1 MSESKQK
8 NSNGAVD
15 QIIGNMT
22 SDIQNAD
29 GQYIQLGFTPP
40 SSPDN
45 ISWNVQN
52 QPTQSSYLPH
62 YSLPNPEAKLGYP
75 AEQQY
80 KQQPFGFIQ
89 QRDIFASEVYENQPF
104 EAYQNGSSDAK
115 MFTSDYNLFV
125 PNDVLPHHSFVPH
138 ENLSDLPPCAHNRTQ
153 LIENL
158 VGHWAVPNTTG
169 TYSPFGNAQFVPNI
183 GIFEPLATSDSINCN
198 GVSKVPEEPDILQP
212 KNTSSDDVP
221 FPFNHDIKKPRI
233 VAEVKPM
240 RPSYSD
246 VLTKSAP
253 QMTVKTN
260 KTENKE
266 NRQKRDNKKFKS
278 EKVSKTNNVLNRSN
292 TNSEIKDIP
301 NEKISSSVKNSDKSI
316 KNGKTNQL
324 NRKWVSLDN
333 VAETS
338 EELKV
343 GAQKNKKTE
352 DSSGSSK
359 SSKNPKKIFKNVGDF
374 TDTDSGS
381 NKNESSSINKS
392 AVKKGVKGPRQKSYD
407 SFTNN
412 DRPPGKR
419 GQRIRKRDSHV
430 PFGKQLFY
438 CTSL

>member
-1 MSESKQK
+1 MSESKRK

-45 ISWNVQN
+45 ISWNMQN
-52 QPTQSSYLPH
+52 QPTQSPFLPH
-62 YSLPNPEAKLGYP
+62 YTLPNPESKLGYP
-75 AEQQY
+75 VEQQY
-80 KQQPFGFIQ
+80 KQPPFGFIQ
-89 QRDIFASEVYENQPF
+89 QPGIFANDVYESQPF
-104 EAYQNGSSDAK
+104 EAYQNGASDAK
-115 MFTSDYNLFV
+115 MFTGDYNLFLQ
-125 PNDVLPHHSFVPH
+125 NDGLPHHSFAPH
-138 ENLSDLPPCAHNRTQ
+138 ENLNDLSSCAQNRTQ

-158 VGHWAVPNTTG
+158 VGNWAVPNTTG

-183 GIFEPLATSDSINCN
+183 SIFEPLATNDSINCN
-198 GVSKVPEEPDILQP
+198 GISKTPEEPDILQP
-212 KNTSSDDVP
+212 KNTSGDEVA
-221 FPFNHDIKKPRI
+221 FQFNHDIKKPRI

-253 QMTVKTN
+253 QTTLKTS

-266 NRQKRDNKKFKS
+266 NKQKRDNKKFKS
-278 EKVSKTNNVLNRSN
+278 EKVSKANNVLNRSN
-292 TNSEIKDIP
+292 TNSEIKDVP
-301 NEKISSSVKNSDKSI
+301 NEKFTTPVKNNDKSL
-316 KNGKTNQL
+316 KNSKTNQL

-343 GAQKNKKTE
+343 GAQKNKKT
-352 DSSGSSK
+352 DDASNSSK
-359 SSKNPKKIFKNVGDF
+359 NAKNPKKVFKNVGDI

-381 NKNESSSINKS
+381 NKNESSNINKS
-392 AVKKGVKGPRQKSYD
+392 AVKKGIKGQRQKSYD
-407 SFTNN
+407 SFANN

-430 PFGKQLFY
+430 PFGKPLGIF
-438 CTSL
+438 LHI